1 MAVLCISFFND
12 LTCQFTIHSNY
23 ISEIKLQQID
33 LPWPQTAADCSGTGS
48 ILRSEVSEAQDLLAP
63 RFMRTHARE
72 LQKKKRE
79 NKRQRTWVAE
89 GEGNIIVAEQ
99 SGLAGALRPKNRTT
113 CSLWM
118 LADYVNVAGH
128 SPLQILQAV
137 SIDCYR
143 PKPGASR
150 MWE

>member
-1 MAVLCISFFND
+1 MTEAGIAVAFAQSNLASSVAVLCISFFND

-79 NKRQRTWVAE
+79 NKRQRT
-89 GEGNIIVAEQ
+89 
-99 SGLAGALRPKNRTT
+99 
-113 CSLWM
+113 
-118 LADYVNVAGH
+118 
-128 SPLQILQAV
+128 
-137 SIDCYR
+137 
-143 PKPGASR
+143 
-150 MWE
+150 